1 MRTFCKQKQSLKSS
15 IFLIVKKQKLTKVW
29 QRWSDILKVLHVT
42 QKWQKDFSRFFQ
54 GLISSTWKGKEARTD
69 DSFLSIS
76 TVNENEQVERSLQ
89 TNILDA
95 NIVVAIKLCHL
106 QININKLLF
115 QFTTLELCWLD
126 ILHRVVR
133 ILSRKLR

>member
-29 QRWSDILKVLHVT
+29 RRWSDILKVLHVT
-42 QKWQKDFSRFFQ
+42 QKWQKDFPRFFQ